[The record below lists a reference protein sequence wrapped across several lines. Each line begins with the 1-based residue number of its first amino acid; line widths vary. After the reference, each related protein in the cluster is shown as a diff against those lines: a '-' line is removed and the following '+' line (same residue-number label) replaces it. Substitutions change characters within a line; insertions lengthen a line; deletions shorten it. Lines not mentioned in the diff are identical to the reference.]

1 MQSNRGKTADQAGGQ
16 VVLHA
21 DDFGLNRA
29 VTDGILRGFAHGPLT
44 SAALL
49 ANAPDAARALDLWK
63 QLLQDQQANRLPSLA
78 LRQRLGD
85 PQRPF
90 DLGIHLNLTQGRP
103 LTGSRYAQEL
113 LDEAGRFPG
122 ILALY
127 RRLRR
132 PGPKVIAAV
141 NAELCCQ
148 VEVLLDHGLRPTHL
162 NGHQY
167 VEMIPAVAEIVP
179 QLLEQFEINVVRV
192 AVEPCLL
199 RSTLRGRLALPRW
212 LVAQVKQ
219 WYARRFRVRM
229 DRLGVAHPAW
239 FFGTVHAG
247 HIDMR
252 VMRVFLGACAR
263 SFPSPSG
270 RGAGGE
276 GYCRRPAATQE
287 QTARSPHP
295 NPLPEGEGTLLP
307 ICPRP
312 LVEIGLHPAEAA
324 PPAAPAQTAD
334 GWHDPLA
341 GLRPGELRML
351 LSPELAEYLQ
361 SQRVPLGRLSDL
373 AATPAILFPTVQ

>member
-1 MQSNRGKTADQAGGQ
+1 MQSNRGKTADQAGAQ

-21 DDFGLNRA
+21 DDLGFNRA

-63 QLLQDQQANRLPSLA
+63 QLLQDQQANSLPSLA

-103 LTGSRYAQEL
+103 LTGSRYPQKL
-113 LDEAGRFPG
+113 LDQAGRFPG
-122 ILALY
+122 IFALC

-141 NAELCCQ
+141 KAELCCQ

-167 VEMIPAVAEIVP
+167 VEMIPAVADIIP
-179 QLLEQFEINVVRV
+179 QLLEKFGIRVVRV
-192 AVEPCLL
+192 AVERSLL
-199 RSTLRGRLALPRW
+199 RSTLRGRLAAPRW
-212 LVAQVKQ
+212 LLAQVKQ
-219 WYARRFRVRM
+219 WYARRFRGRM
-229 DRLGVAHPAW
+229 DRLGVAHPDW

-252 VMRVFLGACAR
+252 VMRVFLGH
-263 SFPSPSG
+263 SG
-270 RGAGGE
+270 GFR
-276 GYCRRPAATQE
+276 
-287 QTARSPHP
+287 
-295 NPLPEGEGTLLP
+295 
-307 ICPRP
+307 

-324 PPAAPAQTAD
+324 PPAVPAQAAD

-341 GLRPGELRML
+341 ALRPRELRML

-361 SQRVPLGRLSDL
+361 SQRLRLGRLSDL
-373 AATPAILFPTVQ
+373 AAPPANTIPHGPTMNQGCRSC